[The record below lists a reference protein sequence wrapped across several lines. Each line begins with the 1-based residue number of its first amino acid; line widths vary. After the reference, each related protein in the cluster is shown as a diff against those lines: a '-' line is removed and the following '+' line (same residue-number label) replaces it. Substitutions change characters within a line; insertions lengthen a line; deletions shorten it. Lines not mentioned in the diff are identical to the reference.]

1 MYDYF
6 KKIQWPIDRL
16 PKIDVDGVVLLSLNK
31 EYSQRMNELF
41 VDFRVNLYANTWPIN
56 IGNSSIVPPQI
67 AISKF
72 QADTG
77 GPLNIQIAVVV
88 PEGMGDV
95 PGFGSDIYTVSNL
108 LSLGNSA
115 DEYVTYHFDST
126 DFPSLPNEVQIE
138 GFICVSNVAK
148 FLAAYPSFFMNP
160 DFGDRAYAVL
170 FPTTVSMFTGHRVSS
185 IACRNTLPLLCQNPD
200 AKYLPVSSPVSGDV
214 KLVEGSNCVIS
225 VQPSTNTV
233 VVSAQINA
241 NVPSGESNCGK
252 WGEKISVASVSCI
265 SDTLC
270 NEVVYSISGVSPDD
284 AGNIQIQ
291 AEAPLAVN
299 SLTKDTVPDPFKP
312 ILTSSE
318 FSSIIRVIYV
328 GLPQGQNNS
337 SVFDCDAV

>member
-6 KKIQWPIDRL
+6 KRILWPLDKL
-16 PKIDVDGVVLLSLNK
+16 PTIFVGETQYAEKNPTYVNSI
-31 EYSQRMNELF
+31 NELF
-41 VDFRVNLYANTWPIN
+41 VDFRLNLYVDTWPATN
-56 IGNSSIVPPQI
+56 IPTPPKASIT
-67 AISKF
+67 KF
-72 QADTG
+72 QAEEGASLNLQLTISTES
-77 GPLNIQIAVVV
+77 PQLNIN
-88 PEGMGDV
+88 
-95 PGFGSDIYTVSNL
+95 SNL
-108 LSLGNSA
+108 LLLGNTA
-115 DEYVTYHFDST
+115 EEYVTYHFDST
-126 DFPSLPNEVQIE
+126 DFPSLPAGMQIE
-138 GFICVSNVAK
+138 GFICMSNLSK
-148 FLAAYPSFFMNP
+148 FL
-160 DFGDRAYAVL
+160 L
-170 FPTTVSMFTGHRVSS
+170 THPTFTQASLTERNRPVFSPATVSMFTGHRVSS
-185 IACRNTLPLLCQNPD
+185 IACRNTLPLLCQSPD

-225 VQPSTNTV
+225 IQPSTNTV
-233 VVSAQINA
+233 VVSAQIDA
-241 NVPSGESNCGK
+241 NIPSGESNCGK
-252 WGEKISVASVSCI
+252 WGEQISVPSVSCI

>member
-6 KKIQWPIDRL
+6 KKIIWPLDKT
-16 PKIDVDGVVLLSLNK
+16 PSAVVSGITYKDQAEYVTSLK
-31 EYSQRMNELF
+31 ELF
-41 VDFRVNLYANTWPIN
+41 VDFRLNLYVNTWPATTVPTPP
-56 IGNSSIVPPQI
+56 IVY
-67 AISKF
+67 ISKF
-72 QADTG
+72 QATNAES
-77 GPLNIQIAVVV
+77 LNIQLSVRTNPPLVVIA
-88 PEGMGDV
+88 
-95 PGFGSDIYTVSNL
+95 SSL

-115 DEYVTYHFDST
+115 EEYVTYHFDST
-126 DFPSLPNEVQIE
+126 DFPSLPAGMQIE
-138 GFICVSNVAK
+138 GFICMSNIAK
-148 FLAAYPSFFMNP
+148 FLAIYPTFIQGSIVRDLP
-160 DFGDRAYAVL
+160 AVS
-170 FPTTVSMFTGHRVSS
+170 PTTVSMFTGHRVSS

-200 AKYLPVSSPVSGDV
+200 AKYLAVSSPVTGEV
-214 KLVEGSNCVIS
+214 KLVEGRNCIIS

-233 VVSAQINA
+233 VVSAQIDA

-252 WGEKISVASVSCI
+252 WGEKISVPSVSCI

-284 AGNIQIQ
+284 TGNVQIQ

-299 SLTKDTVPDPFKP
+299 SLTKDTVPDSFKP

-337 SVFDCDAV
+337 SVFDCGAV

>member
-6 KKIQWPIDRL
+6 KRIIWPLDKL
-16 PKIDVDGVVLLSLNK
+16 PSAIANGITYKDQADYITSLK
-31 EYSQRMNELF
+31 ELF
-41 VDFRVNLYANTWPIN
+41 IDFRLNLYVNTWPAT
-56 IGNSSIVPPQI
+56 IVSTPPVI
-67 AISKF
+67 YISKF
-72 QADTG
+72 EATNAES
-77 GPLNIQIAVVV
+77 LNIRLTVRVANPLQIIS
-88 PEGMGDV
+88 
-95 PGFGSDIYTVSNL
+95 SDL

-115 DEYVTYHFDST
+115 EEYVTYHFDST
-126 DFPSLPNEVQIE
+126 DFPSLPDGMQIE
-138 GFICVSNVAK
+138 GFICMSNIAK
-148 FLAAYPSFFMNP
+148 FLASYPTFIQGP
-160 DFGDRAYAVL
+160 IVRDYPAVS
-170 FPTTVSMFTGHRVSS
+170 PAAVSMFTGHRVSS
-185 IACRNTLPLLCQNPD
+185 IACRNTLPLLCQSPE
-200 AKYLPVSSPVSGDV
+200 AKYLAVSSPVVGDI

-225 VQPSTNTV
+225 IQPSTNTV
-233 VVSAQINA
+233 VVSAQIDA
-241 NVPSGESNCGK
+241 NIPSGESNCGK
-252 WGEKISVASVSCI
+252 WGEQISVPSVSCI